1 MTEGER
7 RGLAPGS
14 SAVVLLGLL
23 ATCVL
28 ALAACSSN
36 PTPSGAPSTSATST
50 PDVATATAEAPSPTP
65 SRPLDSASRA
75 LLSCLQ
81 GTWTLVSFSM
91 SDDTSVTSSG
101 QGGDV
106 SVEVTG
112 QSWTL
117 TGDGLVPM
125 TVSVSERSARAE
137 VDGSASGR
145 IEVGG
150 KPERWRWSTETVTG
164 DVRIRPRDAQRSMEL
179 PLTQFAA
186 MALPQGDT
194 RVECGSDRATI
205 TSTNTSVNQHLVLD
219 RD

>member
-1 MTEGER
+1 MTVGER
-7 RGLAPGS
+7 RGPASGS
-14 SAVVLLGLL
+14 STALLLGLFAVCL
-23 ATCVL
+23 A
-28 ALAACSSN
+28 AIAACSAS
-36 PTPSGAPSTSATST
+36 PTPSTAPSATST
-50 PDVATATAEAPSPTP
+50 PDVATATAAAPSPTP
-65 SRPLDSASRA
+65 GRPLDSASRA
-75 LLSCLQ
+75 LLSCLE

-106 SVEVTG
+106 SVEVSG
-112 QSWTL
+112 QTWTL
-117 TGDGLVPM
+117 TGEGLVPM

-137 VDGSASGR
+137 VDGRASGR
-145 IEVGG
+145 IEVGE
-150 KPERWRWSTETVTG
+150 KPGRWRWSTETVTG

-194 RVECGSDRATI
+194 RIACGPDRATI
-205 TSTNTSVNQHLVLD
+205 TSTNTSVNQRLVLD